1 MMTNIITYTLSNHF
15 LSQDGTVFR
24 KRFPLTL
31 LTISILLTGCTVTPG
46 AYMSTSGKNVVDTG
60 DRDIT
65 KLVDIYPISP
75 KLLDDMYTA
84 PTIAKPNAQLEKQ
97 LTHYEYRVGA
107 GDVLTITVWDHP
119 ELTIPA
125 GSYRSAQDSG
135 NWVHSDGTIY
145 YPYIGKVKVIG
156 KTVTEIR
163 TLISNRLATYIESPQ
178 VDVSIAAF
186 RSQKMYVSGEV
197 AKPGTLPI
205 TNVPLTILEA
215 FNNAGG
221 LTEKADWDNVVLTR
235 NGKEIKVSL
244 QALVQYGDL
253 TQNYLMMPG
262 DVLYV
267 PRNDGQKVFVMGE
280 VGQPTTL
287 TIDRAGMS
295 ITEAL
300 SKASGIDQTTANAT
314 GVFVIRP
321 IKNQPAEDKELEAL
335 LPKKMAAVYQLDL
348 SDATS
353 LVMGTEF
360 KLQPYDLVYVTAAP
374 VVRWNRL
381 ITQLLPTIA
390 TYNQLTE
397 GTKRIH
403 DW

>member
-1 MMTNIITYTLSNHF
+1 MKRLSVAV
-15 LSQDGTVFR
+15 LM
-24 KRFPLTL
+24 LTA
-31 LTISILLTGCTVTPG
+31 LTGCTITPG
-46 AYMSTSGKNVVDTG
+46 AYISTSGKNVVDTG

-244 QALVQYGDL
+244 QDLVQYGDL
-253 TQNYLMMPG
+253 TQNYLMLPG

-267 PRNDGQKVFVMGE
+267 PRNDSQKVFVMGE

-300 SKASGIDQTTANAT
+300 SKASGIDQNTANAT

-390 TYNQLTE
+390 SYNQLTE

>member
-1 MMTNIITYTLSNHF
+1 M
-15 LSQDGTVFR
+15 FR
-24 KRFPLTL
+24 KPFPLTL

-97 LTHYEYRVGA
+97 LTNYEYRVGA

-244 QALVQYGDL
+244 QDLVQYGDL
-253 TQNYLMMPG
+253 TQNYLMLPG

-390 TYNQLTE
+390 SYNQLTE
-397 GTKRIH
+397 GTKRIR

>member
-1 MMTNIITYTLSNHF
+1 MKRLSVAV
-15 LSQDGTVFR
+15 LM
-24 KRFPLTL
+24 LTA
-31 LTISILLTGCTVTPG
+31 LTGCTITPG

-84 PTIAKPNAQLEKQ
+84 PIIAKPNSQLEKQ
-97 LTHYEYRVGA
+97 LTNYEYRVGA

-235 NGKEIKVSL
+235 NGKETKISL
-244 QALVQYGDL
+244 QSLVQYGDL
-253 TQNYLMMPG
+253 TQNHLMLSG

-267 PRNDGQKVFVMGE
+267 PRNDSQKVFVMGE

-300 SKASGIDQTTANAT
+300 SKASGIDQNTANAT

-321 IKNQPAEDKELEAL
+321 IKKQPAEDKELEAL

-390 TYNQLTE
+390 SYNQLTE

>member
-1 MMTNIITYTLSNHF
+1 MITKYFSSALVATAF
-15 LSQDGTVFR
+15 LV
-24 KRFPLTL
+24 
-31 LTISILLTGCTVTPG
+31 TGCTVTPG

-244 QALVQYGDL
+244 QDLVQYGDL
-253 TQNYLMMPG
+253 TQNYLMLPG

-267 PRNDGQKVFVMGE
+267 PRNDSQKVFVMGE

>member
-1 MMTNIITYTLSNHF
+1 MKRLSVAV
-15 LSQDGTVFR
+15 LM
-24 KRFPLTL
+24 LTA
-31 LTISILLTGCTVTPG
+31 LTGCTVTPG
-46 AYMSTSGKNVVDTG
+46 AYVSTSGKNVVDTG

-244 QALVQYGDL
+244 QDLVQYGDL
-253 TQNYLMMPG
+253 TQNYLMLPG

-267 PRNDGQKVFVMGE
+267 PRNDSQKVFVMGE

-390 TYNQLTE
+390 SYNQLTE

>member
-1 MMTNIITYTLSNHF
+1 MKNYF
-15 LSQDGTVFR
+15 
-24 KRFPLTL
+24 
-31 LTISILLTGCTVTPG
+31 ISLFIVSALAGCTVTPG

-244 QALVQYGDL
+244 QDLVQYGDL
-253 TQNYLMMPG
+253 TQNYLMLPG

-267 PRNDGQKVFVMGE
+267 PRNDSQKVFVMGE

-300 SKASGIDQTTANAT
+300 SKASGLNQTTANAT

-321 IKNQPAEDKELEAL
+321 IKNQPAEDKELDAL

-390 TYNQLTE
+390 SYNQLTE

>member
-1 MMTNIITYTLSNHF
+1 MKRLSVAV
-15 LSQDGTVFR
+15 LM
-24 KRFPLTL
+24 LTA
-31 LTISILLTGCTVTPG
+31 LTGCTVTPG

-84 PTIAKPNAQLEKQ
+84 PTIAKSNAQLEKQ

-244 QALVQYGDL
+244 QDLVQYGDL
-253 TQNYLMMPG
+253 TQNYLMLPG

-267 PRNDGQKVFVMGE
+267 PRNDSQKVFVMGE

-300 SKASGIDQTTANAT
+300 SKASGLNQTTANAT

-390 TYNQLTE
+390 SYNQLTE

>member
-1 MMTNIITYTLSNHF
+1 MKRLSV
-15 LSQDGTVFR
+15 TVLM
-24 KRFPLTL
+24 LTA
-31 LTISILLTGCTVTPG
+31 LTGCTITPG

-84 PTIAKPNAQLEKQ
+84 PIIAKPNSQLEKQ
-97 LTHYEYRVGA
+97 ITNYEYRVGA

-145 YPYIGKVKVIG
+145 YPSIGKVKVIG

-163 TLISNRLATYIESPQ
+163 TLISSRLATYIESPQ

-235 NGKEIKVSL
+235 NGKETRISL
-244 QALVQYGDL
+244 QSLVQYGDL
-253 TQNYLMMPG
+253 TQNHLMLSG

-267 PRNDGQKVFVMGE
+267 PRNDSQKVFVMGE

-300 SKASGIDQTTANAT
+300 SKASGIDQNTANAT

-321 IKNQPAEDKELEAL
+321 IKKQPAEDKELEAL

-390 TYNQLTE
+390 SYNQLTE

>member
-1 MMTNIITYTLSNHF
+1 MKHLSV
-15 LSQDGTVFR
+15 TVLM
-24 KRFPLTL
+24 LTA
-31 LTISILLTGCTVTPG
+31 LTGCTVTPG
-46 AYMSTSGKNVVDTG
+46 AYVSTSGKNVVDTG

-84 PTIAKPNAQLEKQ
+84 PTIAKPNVQLEKQ

-244 QALVQYGDL
+244 QDLVQYGDL
-253 TQNYLMMPG
+253 TQNYLMLPG

-267 PRNDGQKVFVMGE
+267 PRNDSQKVFVMGE

-300 SKASGIDQTTANAT
+300 SKASGIDQNTANAT

-390 TYNQLTE
+390 SYNQLTE

>member
-1 MMTNIITYTLSNHF
+1 
-15 LSQDGTVFR
+15 
-24 KRFPLTL
+24 
-31 LTISILLTGCTVTPG
+31 
-46 AYMSTSGKNVVDTG
+46 MSTSGKNVVDTG
-60 DRDIT
+60 DRDIA
-65 KLVDIYPISP
+65 KFVDIYPISP
-75 KLLDDMYTA
+75 KLLDELYT
-84 PTIAKPNAQLEKQ
+84 PHDIAKPNPTLEKQ
-97 LTHYEYRVGA
+97 LSTYEYRVGV

-125 GSYRSAQDSG
+125 GSYRSAADSG

-163 TLISNRLATYIESPQ
+163 SLISSKLATYIESPQ
-178 VDVSIAAF
+178 IDVSIAAF

-215 FNNAGG
+215 FNTAGG
-221 LTEKADWDNVVLTR
+221 LTEKADWDNVILTR

-244 QALVQYGDL
+244 QSLVQYGDL
-253 TQNYLMMPG
+253 TQNYLMLPG

-267 PRNDGQKVFVMGE
+267 PRNDSQKVFVMGE
-280 VGQPTTL
+280 VGQPNTL

-300 SKASGIDQTTANAT
+300 SKAGGTNQTTASAT

-321 IKNQPAEDKELEAL
+321 LKGQSSGDKELDGL
-335 LPKKMAAVYQLDL
+335 LPKKMAAIYQLDL

-353 LVMGTEF
+353 MVMGTEF
-360 KLQPYDLVYVTAAP
+360 KLKPYDLVYVTAAP

-390 TYNQLTE
+390 AYNQLTE
-397 GTKRIH
+397 GTKRIK

>member
-1 MMTNIITYTLSNHF
+1 MKRLSIAV
-15 LSQDGTVFR
+15 LM
-24 KRFPLTL
+24 LTA
-31 LTISILLTGCTVTPG
+31 LTGCTVTPG

-60 DRDIT
+60 DTDIS

-84 PTIAKPNAQLEKQ
+84 PIIAKPNAQLEKQ
-97 LTHYEYRVGA
+97 LTNYEYRVGA
-107 GDVLTITVWDHP
+107 GDVLTVTVWDHP

-135 NWVHSDGTIY
+135 NWVHADGTIY
-145 YPYIGKVKVIG
+145 YPYIGKVKVAG
-156 KTVTEIR
+156 KTITEIR
-163 TLISNRLATYIESPQ
+163 TVISNRLATYIESPQ

-244 QALVQYGDL
+244 QSLVQYGDL
-253 TQNYLMMPG
+253 TQNHLMLQG

-267 PRNDGQKVFVMGE
+267 PRNDSQKVFVMGE

-300 SKASGIDQTTANAT
+300 SKASGIDQNTANAT

-335 LPKKMAAVYQLDL
+335 LPKKMAAVYQLNL

-390 TYNQLTE
+390 SYNQLTE

>member
-1 MMTNIITYTLSNHF
+1 MFIKRLSVAVLMITA
-15 LSQDGTVFR
+15 
-24 KRFPLTL
+24 
-31 LTISILLTGCTVTPG
+31 LTGCTVTPG
-46 AYMSTSGKNVVDTG
+46 VYMSNSGKNIVDTG
-60 DRDIT
+60 DRDIA
-65 KLVDIYPISP
+65 KFVDIYPISP
-75 KLLDDMYTA
+75 KLLDELYT
-84 PTIAKPNAQLEKQ
+84 PHDIAKPNPSLDQQLAG
-97 LTHYEYRVGA
+97 YEYRIGV
-107 GDVLTITVWDHP
+107 GDVLNITVWDHP

-125 GSYRSAQDSG
+125 GSYRSASDSG

-145 YPYIGKVKVIG
+145 YPYIGTVKVIG

-163 TLISNRLATYIESPQ
+163 TQVSNSLSKYIESPQ

-205 TNVPLTILEA
+205 TNVPLTVLEA

-221 LTEKADWDNVVLTR
+221 LTEKADWENVVLTR

-244 QALVQYGDL
+244 QALVQYGDQ
-253 TQNYLMMPG
+253 TQNHLMIPG

-267 PRNDGQKVFVMGE
+267 PRNDAQKVFVMGE
-280 VGQPTTL
+280 VGKPTTL

-300 SKASGIDQTTANAT
+300 SKADGINQETANAT

-321 IKNQPAEDKELEAL
+321 LKEQTSGDKELDAL

-360 KLQPYDLVYVTAAP
+360 KLKPYDLVYVTAAP

-397 GTKRIH
+397 GTKRIR

>member
-1 MMTNIITYTLSNHF
+1 M
-15 LSQDGTVFR
+15 FR
-24 KRFPLTL
+24 KPLPLTL
-31 LTISILLTGCTVTPG
+31 LTISILLTGCTITPG

-84 PTIAKPNAQLEKQ
+84 PIIAKPNSQLEKQ
-97 LTHYEYRVGA
+97 LTNYEYRVGA

-244 QALVQYGDL
+244 QDLVQYGDL
-253 TQNYLMMPG
+253 TQNHLMLSG

-267 PRNDGQKVFVMGE
+267 PRNDSQKVFVMGE

-300 SKASGIDQTTANAT
+300 SKASGIDQNTANAT

>member
-1 MMTNIITYTLSNHF
+1 M
-15 LSQDGTVFR
+15 FR
-24 KRFPLTL
+24 KPFPLTL
-31 LTISILLTGCTVTPG
+31 LTISILLTGCTITPG

-84 PTIAKPNAQLEKQ
+84 PIIAKPNSQLEKQ
-97 LTHYEYRVGA
+97 LTNYEYRVGA

-235 NGKEIKVSL
+235 NGKETKISL
-244 QALVQYGDL
+244 QSLVQYGDL
-253 TQNYLMMPG
+253 TQNHLMLSG

-267 PRNDGQKVFVMGE
+267 PRNDSQKVFVMGE

-300 SKASGIDQTTANAT
+300 SKASGIDQNTANAT

-390 TYNQLTE
+390 SYNQLTE

>member
-1 MMTNIITYTLSNHF
+1 MKRLSIAV
-15 LSQDGTVFR
+15 LM
-24 KRFPLTL
+24 LTA
-31 LTISILLTGCTVTPG
+31 LTGCTVTPG
-46 AYMSTSGKNVVDTG
+46 AYISTSGKNVVDTG

-244 QALVQYGDL
+244 QDLVQYGDL
-253 TQNYLMMPG
+253 TQNYLMLPG

-267 PRNDGQKVFVMGE
+267 PRNDSQKVFVMGE

-300 SKASGIDQTTANAT
+300 SKASGIDQNTANAT

>member
-1 MMTNIITYTLSNHF
+1 M
-15 LSQDGTVFR
+15 FR
-24 KRFPLTL
+24 KPLPLTL
-31 LTISILLTGCTVTPG
+31 LTISILLTGCTITPG

-84 PTIAKPNAQLEKQ
+84 PIIAKPNSQLEKQ
-97 LTHYEYRVGA
+97 LTNYEYRVGA

-235 NGKEIKVSL
+235 NGKETRISL
-244 QALVQYGDL
+244 QSLVQYGDL
-253 TQNYLMMPG
+253 TQNHLMLSG

-267 PRNDGQKVFVMGE
+267 PRNDNQKVFVMGE

-300 SKASGIDQTTANAT
+300 SKANGIKQETAQAT

-321 IKNQPAEDKELEAL
+321 IKSQPAEDKELEAL

>member
-1 MMTNIITYTLSNHF
+1 M
-15 LSQDGTVFR
+15 FR
-24 KRFPLTL
+24 KPFPLTL
-31 LTISILLTGCTVTPG
+31 LAISILLTGCTVTPG

-84 PTIAKPNAQLEKQ
+84 PTIAKPNVQLEKQ

-244 QALVQYGDL
+244 QDLVQYGDL
-253 TQNYLMMPG
+253 TQNYLMLPG

-300 SKASGIDQTTANAT
+300 SKANGIDQTTANAT

>member
-1 MMTNIITYTLSNHF
+1 MKRLSVAV
-15 LSQDGTVFR
+15 LM
-24 KRFPLTL
+24 LTA
-31 LTISILLTGCTVTPG
+31 LTGCTVTPG

-244 QALVQYGDL
+244 QDLVQYGDL
-253 TQNYLMMPG
+253 TQNYLMLPG

-267 PRNDGQKVFVMGE
+267 PRNDSQKVFVMGE

>member
-1 MMTNIITYTLSNHF
+1 MKRLSVAV
-15 LSQDGTVFR
+15 LM
-24 KRFPLTL
+24 LTA
-31 LTISILLTGCTVTPG
+31 LTGCTVTPG

-244 QALVQYGDL
+244 QDLVQYGDL
-253 TQNYLMMPG
+253 TQNYLMLPG

-267 PRNDGQKVFVMGE
+267 PRNDSQKVFVMGE

-300 SKASGIDQTTANAT
+300 SKASGIDQNTANAT

-390 TYNQLTE
+390 SYNQLTE

>member
-1 MMTNIITYTLSNHF
+1 MKRLSV
-15 LSQDGTVFR
+15 TVLM
-24 KRFPLTL
+24 LTA
-31 LTISILLTGCTVTPG
+31 LTGCTITPG

-84 PTIAKPNAQLEKQ
+84 PIIAKPNSQLEKQ
-97 LTHYEYRVGA
+97 LTNYEYRVGA

-235 NGKEIKVSL
+235 NGKETRISL
-244 QALVQYGDL
+244 QSLVQYGDL
-253 TQNYLMMPG
+253 TQNHLMLSG

-267 PRNDGQKVFVMGE
+267 PRNDNQKVFVMGE
-280 VGQPTTL
+280 VSQPTTL

-300 SKASGIDQTTANAT
+300 SKANGIKQETAQAT

>member
-1 MMTNIITYTLSNHF
+1 MQRLILSLFIIPILS
-15 LSQDGTVFR
+15 
-24 KRFPLTL
+24 
-31 LTISILLTGCTVTPG
+31 GCTVTPG

-84 PTIAKPNAQLEKQ
+84 PTIAKPNSQLEKQ
-97 LTHYEYRVGA
+97 LTNYEYRVGA

-244 QALVQYGDL
+244 QDLVQYGDL
-253 TQNYLMMPG
+253 TQNYLMLPG

-267 PRNDGQKVFVMGE
+267 PRNDSQKVFVMGE

-300 SKASGIDQTTANAT
+300 SKASGLNQTTANAT

-321 IKNQPAEDKELEAL
+321 IKNQPAADKELEAL

-390 TYNQLTE
+390 SYNQLTE

>member
-1 MMTNIITYTLSNHF
+1 MKRLSV
-15 LSQDGTVFR
+15 TVLM
-24 KRFPLTL
+24 LTA
-31 LTISILLTGCTVTPG
+31 LTGCTITPG

-84 PTIAKPNAQLEKQ
+84 PIIAKPNSQLEKQ
-97 LTHYEYRVGA
+97 LTNYEYRVGA

-235 NGKEIKVSL
+235 NGKETRISL
-244 QALVQYGDL
+244 QSLVQYGDL
-253 TQNYLMMPG
+253 TQNHLMLSG

-267 PRNDGQKVFVMGE
+267 PRNDSQKVFVMGE

-300 SKASGIDQTTANAT
+300 SKASGIDQNTANAT

-321 IKNQPAEDKELEAL
+321 IKKQPAEDKELEAL

-390 TYNQLTE
+390 SYNQLTE

>member
-1 MMTNIITYTLSNHF
+1 MKRLSV
-15 LSQDGTVFR
+15 TVLM
-24 KRFPLTL
+24 LTA
-31 LTISILLTGCTVTPG
+31 LTGCTITPG

-84 PTIAKPNAQLEKQ
+84 PIIAKPNSQLEKQ

-235 NGKEIKVSL
+235 NGKETRISL
-244 QALVQYGDL
+244 QSLVQYGDL
-253 TQNYLMMPG
+253 TQNHLMLSG

-267 PRNDGQKVFVMGE
+267 PRNDSQKVFVMGE
-280 VGQPTTL
+280 VGQPTML

-300 SKASGIDQTTANAT
+300 SKANGLNQTTANAT

-390 TYNQLTE
+390 SYNQLTE

>member
-1 MMTNIITYTLSNHF
+1 M
-15 LSQDGTVFR
+15 FR
-24 KRFPLTL
+24 KPFPLTL

-46 AYMSTSGKNVVDTG
+46 AYISTSGKNVVDTG

-244 QALVQYGDL
+244 QDLVQYGDL
-253 TQNYLMMPG
+253 TQNYLMLPG

-267 PRNDGQKVFVMGE
+267 PRNDSQKVFVMGE

-300 SKASGIDQTTANAT
+300 SKASGIDQNTANAT

-390 TYNQLTE
+390 SYNQLTE

>member
-1 MMTNIITYTLSNHF
+1 M
-15 LSQDGTVFR
+15 FR
-24 KRFPLTL
+24 KPFPLTL
-31 LTISILLTGCTVTPG
+31 LAISILLTGCTVTPG

-244 QALVQYGDL
+244 QDLVQYGDL
-253 TQNYLMMPG
+253 TQNYLMLPG

-300 SKASGIDQTTANAT
+300 SKANGIDQTTANAT

-390 TYNQLTE
+390 SYNQLTE

>member
-1 MMTNIITYTLSNHF
+1 MKRLSV
-15 LSQDGTVFR
+15 TVLM
-24 KRFPLTL
+24 LTA
-31 LTISILLTGCTVTPG
+31 LTGCAVTPG
-46 AYMSTSGKNVVDTG
+46 AYISTSGKNVVDTG
-60 DRDIT
+60 GTDIT

-84 PTIAKPNAQLEKQ
+84 PIIAKPNAQLERQ
-97 LTHYEYRVGA
+97 LAHYEYHVGV

-215 FNNAGG
+215 FNNTGG

-267 PRNDGQKVFVMGE
+267 PRNDSQKVFVMGE
-280 VGQPTTL
+280 VGQATTL

-300 SKASGIDQTTANAT
+300 SKASGIDQKTANAT

>member
-1 MMTNIITYTLSNHF
+1 MKHLSVAV
-15 LSQDGTVFR
+15 LM
-24 KRFPLTL
+24 LTA
-31 LTISILLTGCTVTPG
+31 LTGCTITPG

-75 KLLDDMYTA
+75 KLLDDMYIA

-244 QALVQYGDL
+244 QDLVQYGDL
-253 TQNYLMMPG
+253 TQNYLMLPG

-267 PRNDGQKVFVMGE
+267 PRNDNQKVFVMGE

-300 SKASGIDQTTANAT
+300 SKASGINQTTANAT

>member
-1 MMTNIITYTLSNHF
+1 MKHLSIA
-15 LSQDGTVFR
+15 VFM
-24 KRFPLTL
+24 LTA
-31 LTISILLTGCTVTPG
+31 LTGCTVTPG
-46 AYMSTSGKNVVDTG
+46 VYMSTSGKNVVDTG

-65 KLVDIYPISP
+65 KFVDIYPISP
-75 KLLDDMYTA
+75 KLLDELYT
-84 PTIAKPNAQLEKQ
+84 PHDIAKPNPTLEKQ
-97 LTHYEYRVGA
+97 LSTYEYRVGV
-107 GDVLTITVWDHP
+107 GDVLNVIVWDHP

-125 GSYRSAQDSG
+125 GSYRSAADSG

-163 TLISNRLATYIESPQ
+163 SLISNKLATYIESPQ
-178 VDVSIAAF
+178 IDVSIAAF

-215 FNNAGG
+215 FNTAGG
-221 LTEKADWDNVVLTR
+221 LTEKADWDNVILTR

-244 QALVQYGDL
+244 QSLVQYGDL
-253 TQNYLMMPG
+253 TQNYLMLPG

-267 PRNDGQKVFVMGE
+267 PRNDNQKVFVMGE
-280 VGQPTTL
+280 VGQPGTL

-300 SKASGIDQTTANAT
+300 SKAGGTDQNTANAT

-321 IKNQPAEDKELEAL
+321 LKDQSSGDKELDDL
-335 LPKKMAAVYQLDL
+335 LPKKMAAIYQLDL

-353 LVMGTEF
+353 MVMGTEF
-360 KLQPYDLVYVTAAP
+360 KLKPYDLVYVTAAP
-374 VVRWNRL
+374 IVRWNRL

-390 TYNQLTE
+390 SYNQLTE
-397 GTKRIH
+397 GTKRIK

>member
-1 MMTNIITYTLSNHF
+1 MKRLSVAV
-15 LSQDGTVFR
+15 LM
-24 KRFPLTL
+24 LTA
-31 LTISILLTGCTVTPG
+31 LTGCTVTPG

-235 NGKEIKVSL
+235 NGEEIKVSL
-244 QALVQYGDL
+244 QDLVQYGDL
-253 TQNYLMMPG
+253 TQNYLMLPG

-267 PRNDGQKVFVMGE
+267 PRNDSQKVFVMGE

-300 SKASGIDQTTANAT
+300 SKASGLNQTTANAT

-390 TYNQLTE
+390 SYNQLTE

>member
-1 MMTNIITYTLSNHF
+1 MLSKH
-15 LSQDGTVFR
+15 LS
-24 KRFPLTL
+24 LTL
-31 LTISILLTGCTVTPG
+31 LTASILLTGCTVTPG

-244 QALVQYGDL
+244 QDLVQYGDL
-253 TQNYLMMPG
+253 TQNYLMLPG

-267 PRNDGQKVFVMGE
+267 PRNDSQKVFVMGE

-390 TYNQLTE
+390 SYNQLTE

>member
-1 MMTNIITYTLSNHF
+1 MKRLSVAV
-15 LSQDGTVFR
+15 LM
-24 KRFPLTL
+24 LTA
-31 LTISILLTGCTVTPG
+31 LTGCTVTPG
-46 AYMSTSGKNVVDTG
+46 AYVSTSGKNVVDTG

-244 QALVQYGDL
+244 QDLVQYGDL
-253 TQNYLMMPG
+253 TQNYLMLPG

-267 PRNDGQKVFVMGE
+267 PRNDSQKVFVMGE

-300 SKASGIDQTTANAT
+300 SKASGLNQTTANAT

-390 TYNQLTE
+390 SYNQLTE

>member
-1 MMTNIITYTLSNHF
+1 M
-15 LSQDGTVFR
+15 FR
-24 KRFPLTL
+24 KRLPLTL

-244 QALVQYGDL
+244 QDLVQYGDL
-253 TQNYLMMPG
+253 TQNYLMLPG

-267 PRNDGQKVFVMGE
+267 PRNDSQKVFVMGE

-300 SKASGIDQTTANAT
+300 SKASGLNQTTANAT

-321 IKNQPAEDKELEAL
+321 IKNQPAEDKELETL

-390 TYNQLTE
+390 SYNQLTE

>member
-1 MMTNIITYTLSNHF
+1 MSVYETPFCCCLYANCT
-15 LSQDGTVFR
+15 DGLYR
-24 KRFPLTL
+24 HP
-31 LTISILLTGCTVTPG
+31 GCLYVNNRQ
-46 AYMSTSGKNVVDTG
+46 NVVDTG
-60 DRDIT
+60 DRDIS
-65 KLVDIYPISP
+65 KFVDIYPISP
-75 KLLDDMYTA
+75 QLLDELYIPHD
-84 PTIAKPNAQLEKQ
+84 IAKPNTLLEQQLAS
-97 LTHYEYRVGA
+97 YEYRIGV
-107 GDVLTITVWDHP
+107 GDVLNITVWDHP

-125 GSYRSAQDSG
+125 GSYRSAADSG

-145 YPYIGKVKVIG
+145 YPYIGSVNVIG

-163 TLISNRLATYIESPQ
+163 SLISNRLATYIESPQ
-178 VDVSIAAF
+178 IDVSISAF

-205 TNVPLTILEA
+205 TNVPLTVLEA

-235 NGKEIKVSL
+235 NGQEIKISL
-244 QALVQYGDL
+244 QSLVQYGDQ
-253 TQNYLMMPG
+253 TQNYLMLPG

-280 VGQPTTL
+280 VGQPSTL

-300 SKASGIDQTTANAT
+300 SKSNGIDQNTANAT

-321 IKNQPAEDKELEAL
+321 LKNQSSGDKQLDDL
-335 LPKKMAAVYQLDL
+335 LPKKMAAIYQLDL

-360 KLQPYDLVYVTAAP
+360 RLKPYDLVYVTAAP
-374 VVRWNRL
+374 IVRWNRL

-390 TYNQLTE
+390 AYNQLTE
-397 GTKRIH
+397 GTKRIK

>member
-1 MMTNIITYTLSNHF
+1 M
-15 LSQDGTVFR
+15 FR
-24 KRFPLTL
+24 KPFPLTL

-46 AYMSTSGKNVVDTG
+46 AYVSTSGKNVVDTG

-244 QALVQYGDL
+244 QDLVQYGDL
-253 TQNYLMMPG
+253 TQNYLMLPG

-267 PRNDGQKVFVMGE
+267 PRNDSQKVFVMGE

-300 SKASGIDQTTANAT
+300 SKASGLNQTTANAT

-321 IKNQPAEDKELEAL
+321 VKNQPAEDKELEAL

-390 TYNQLTE
+390 SYNQLTE

>member
-1 MMTNIITYTLSNHF
+1 MKRLSV
-15 LSQDGTVFR
+15 TVLM
-24 KRFPLTL
+24 LTA
-31 LTISILLTGCTVTPG
+31 LTGCTVTPG
-46 AYMSTSGKNVVDTG
+46 AYVSTSGKNVVDTG

-244 QALVQYGDL
+244 QDLVQYGDL
-253 TQNYLMMPG
+253 TQNYLMLPG

-267 PRNDGQKVFVMGE
+267 PRNDSQKVFVMGE